1 MSLSPADFAAYSR
14 ATGTPYP
21 ESPQERAQMVPEVRA
36 FRAGQIQQGESGGE
50 NNLLAGIGIGLGLL
64 GAAGTGFAL
73 RGRRI
78 PKMDPSGK
86 GGIKVQANPSADKIL
101 NLEQAATY
109 PINTKKVPPSKVAT
123 QEQVVTEAPVRR
135 SDSPGTATEDSG
147 FRRFSKRADDISE
160 RVRSQ
165 QTPEPIDFLEQFSDE
180 LESLGL
186 DRITRGKSGEM
197 LAGPEV
203 AVEARQMMGTEANRQ
218 ASFVRRIN
226 KEGEK
231 VLDEMRAE
239 PISLTDTY
247 ETFGEPAAQAQNIDA
262 VQSAADQADSF
273 LEKAIQRDTD
283 SVRVGKAAVVQEEI
297 VDGMTPKQR
306 RLALETAPR
315 TNLDSPE
322 AKLKRASYE
331 FEQMDMSGGLPDD
344 QITAVGQAMAEARYD
359 PTPSAYNL
367 TGKAE
372 NLPGVSEMSAKRR
385 QEVFGSKQLPPR
397 GAFSD
402 HDLITREV
410 AARPTEDSV
419 RVAEET
425 MYDISDRIS
434 AAASV
439 DDPVI
444 KARLL
449 DPSVPTSAVKG
460 MLGSTLAERRGR
472 VGTNLTQELTEGA
485 RASMT
490 RGGNEDEYFFGKL
503 RVVNPSTGKVE
514 EVPFFDK
521 NRGLDDTDTEL
532 GARMTQLDENV
543 VVVDERDPFMGKE
556 MGQQFDPYGAEGLA
570 GAEGIGTMVDT
581 ESYRERTNK
590 GTTQIPG
597 AVEAGTG
604 LVDESDRFERAI
616 NQQLPVRRTEEGDPS
631 RGYSVEDGRFRLAGA
646 GQRNQP
652 GGKIDTS
659 FDINVE
665 GSGSRGGFE
674 VATGEPSAKIS
685 TQPASRFRDYDEQVI
700 RGDDGKLYI
709 PQGKIIKGQEPLM
722 GIRATITTDAQG
734 NKGRTFLKTT
744 RPEPVELPRA
754 ALEQYA
760 RDASYDYFN
769 NPTAKREFLLQF
781 NPQLLADGL
790 AQGKTLSD
798 IGNAS
803 TYNDFIIRN
812 LRGKV
817 RDNYGIDLGAPI
829 QKEMRKELDGKK
841 SLLLGDFEGETG
853 ERLHAG
859 PAHAFINDLLKTTKE
874 PAIYGV
880 PALVDETGKAVRT
893 PVTRG
898 STTYMEPVPLRKED
912 VAGPIPGQYKTQGS
926 GGLDPMELSNAEEF
940 ENVAYRSPR
949 IQTAPQV
956 VKDARTG
963 QALTA
968 TPAATGSQGQVVT
981 GVTVTGQ
988 SRQPEMGTLPKLQ
1001 TTRQI
1006 SLGNVGPQLAGLRQQ
1021 METAPQGLK
1030 VPYVSNVGGGFIAN
1044 TKRPYTAYG
1053 FDAYGDINQPVL
1065 QLPKGSPAPRKVNL
1079 AQPSDPRR
1087 AAEVLADQQ
1096 LNRSMVGEAAQRLR
1110 TAPVGTGLRKPDL
1123 NESDFIKKYGMGSA
1137 QLNRAA
1143 SILANRSA
1151 QYTPPARP
1159 GQPTSDFTYTGKPP
1173 IPFN

>member
-1 MSLSPADFAAYSR
+1 MALSPADFAAYSR
-14 ATGTPYP
+14 ATGAPYP
-21 ESPQERAQMVPEVRA
+21 ESPEERAQMVPEVRA
-36 FRAGQIQQGESGGE
+36 FRAGQLKQGESGGE
-50 NNLLAGIGIGLGLL
+50 NSLLTGIGIGLGLL
-64 GAAGTGFAL
+64 GAAGAGGLAL
-73 RGRRI
+73 RGRL
-78 PKMDPSGK
+78 PKQDPSGK
-86 GGIKVQANPSADKIL
+86 SRVTQRTNPPADEVKD
-101 NLEQAATY
+101 
-109 PINTKKVPPSKVAT
+109 VRPST
-123 QEQVVTEAPVRR
+123 VVTESQQDDFTETLGKFV
-135 SDSPGTATEDSG
+135 SDVEAGRNPQRDGGFPGTATKDSG
-147 FRRFSKRADDISE
+147 FKEFSQRADA
-160 RVRSQ
+160 VVKP
-165 QTPEPIDFLEQFSDE
+165 QTF
-180 LESLGL
+180 
-186 DRITRGKSGEM
+186 
-197 LAGPEV
+197 
-203 AVEARQMMGTEANRQ
+203 
-218 ASFVRRIN
+218 
-226 KEGEK
+226 
-231 VLDEMRAE
+231 LDEQVTT
-239 PISLTDTY
+239 LTDKY
-247 ETFGEPAAQAQNIDA
+247 EALGEPAAQAQNIDA

-273 LEKAIQRDTD
+273 LEKTIQRDID
-283 SVRVGKAAVVQEEI
+283 SVREGKAAVVQEEI
-297 VDGMTPKQR
+297 EFGMTPRQR

-315 TNLDSPE
+315 TDLDSPE
-322 AKLKRASYE
+322 AKLKKASYE

-359 PTPSAYNL
+359 PTPGAYNL
-367 TGKAE
+367 TGKVE
-372 NLPGVSEMSAKRR
+372 DLPGVREMSAARR
-385 QEVFGSKQLPPR
+385 KEVFGSKRLPPR

-402 HDLITREV
+402 SDLITREV

-419 RVAEET
+419 RVAEEA
-425 MYDISDRIS
+425 MYDVADRIS

-449 DPSVPTSAVKG
+449 DPNVPTADVKG

-490 RGGNEDEYFFGKL
+490 RGGNSAGTVDDYVFGKRL
-503 RVVNPSTGKVE
+503 VFNPKTGDYDE
-514 EVPFFDK
+514 MPFFEK
-521 NRGLDDTDTEL
+521 KRGRDDTDTEL
-532 GARMTQLDENV
+532 RARMTQLDEDV
-543 VVVDERDPFMGKE
+543 VLVDDRDPFVARD

-597 AVEAGTG
+597 ATEAGTG
-604 LVDESDRFERAI
+604 LVDESDRFERAV

-631 RGYSVEDGRFRLAGA
+631 RGYSVEGGRFRLAGA

-674 VATGEPSAKIS
+674 VATGEPSATIS
-685 TQPASRFRDYDEQVI
+685 TQPASRYRDYDEQVV

-709 PQGKIIKGQEPLM
+709 PQGKIVEGQEPLM
-722 GIRATITTDAQG
+722 GIRSTITTDAQG
-734 NKGRTFLKTT
+734 NKGRIFLKTT
-744 RPEPVELPRA
+744 KPEPVELPRA

-769 NPTAKREFLLQF
+769 NPTAKKEFLLEF

-790 AQGKTLSD
+790 AEGKTLSD

-803 TYNDFIIRN
+803 TYNDFIIRS

-817 RDNYGIDLGAPI
+817 RDNYGIDLGAPV
-829 QKEMRKELDGKK
+829 GKK
-841 SLLLGDFEGETG
+841 QSLLLGDFEIEGQ
-853 ERLHAG
+853 RMHAG

-874 PAIYGV
+874 PSMYGV
-880 PALVDETGKAVRT
+880 PALVDKTGKAVRT
-893 PVTRG
+893 PVRRG
-898 STTYMEPVPLRKED
+898 DTMQMEPVPQRD
-912 VAGPIPGQYKTQGS
+912 DAVPSPIPGQYKTQGS
-926 GGLDPMELSNAEEF
+926 GGLDPMELVNAEEF

-963 QALTA
+963 QPVTA
-968 TPAATGSQGQVVT
+968 TPAATGPQGQVVAGLT
-981 GVTVTGQ
+981 GKD
-988 SRQPEMGTLPKLQ
+988 RQPSMAVLKQLPQPQRTPVSIKPQTKQVTAKVPGSDQTYQQTVITGPTLFEYGDQKA
-1001 TTRQI
+1001 TRQPV
-1006 SLGNVGPQLAGLRQQ
+1006 LGSAGAELAGIRRQ

-1087 AAEVLADQQ
+1087 AAEVVANQQ
-1096 LNRSMVGEAAQRLR
+1096 LERQKVGEAAQRIR
-1110 TAPVGTGLRKPDL
+1110 GTGAGLRKPDL

-1143 SILANRSA
+1143 SILANRPA
-1151 QYTPPARP
+1151 RYNPPAQPGVIASDYTYYPGRP
-1159 GQPTSDFTYTGKPP
+1159 YQTQLSL
-1173 IPFN
+1173 

>member
-36 FRAGQIQQGESGGE
+36 FRAGQLQQGESGGE
-50 NNLLAGIGIGLGLL
+50 NNLLTGIGIGLGLL
-64 GAAGTGFAL
+64 GAAGTGLAL

-101 NLEQAATY
+101 DLERAATQ
-109 PINTKKVPPSKVAT
+109 PLNTKKVAPSRVVT

-135 SDSPGTATEDSG
+135 SDFPGTATKDSG
-147 FRRFSKRADDISE
+147 FRRFSERADDITGRDE
-160 RVRSQ
+160 VLNLIADEQEQVMRTRM
-165 QTPEPIDFLEQFSDE
+165 EPPNASDFLSDRVDE
-180 LESLGL
+180 LISEVKVGPA
-186 DRITRGKSGEM
+186 GEM

-203 AVEARQMMGTEANRQ
+203 AAEARQMMGTEANRQ

-490 RGGNEDEYFFGKL
+490 RGGNEDEYIFGKR

-514 EVPFFDK
+514 EVPFFYK

-543 VVVDERDPFMGKE
+543 VVVDERDPFIGKE

-616 NQQLPVRRTEEGDPS
+616 NQQLPVRRTEEGDPA
-631 RGYSVEDGRFRLAGA
+631 RGYSVEGGRFRLAGA

-674 VATGEPSAKIS
+674 VATGEPSANIS

-709 PQGKIIKGQEPLM
+709 PQGKIVEGQEPLM
-722 GIRATITTDAQG
+722 GIRETITTDAQG

-744 RPEPVELPRA
+744 KPEPVELPRA

-769 NPTAKREFLLQF
+769 NPTAKKEFLLQF

-803 TYNDFIIRN
+803 TYNDFIIRS

-817 RDNYGIDLGAPI
+817 RDNYGIDLGAPV
-829 QKEMRKELDGKK
+829 GKK
-841 SLLLGDFEGETG
+841 QSLLLGDFEIEGQ
-853 ERLHAG
+853 RMHAG
-859 PAHAFINDLLKTTKE
+859 PAHAFVNDLLKTTKE

-893 PVTRG
+893 PVKRG
-898 STTYMEPVPLRKED
+898 FTTYMEPVPLRKED
-912 VAGPIPGQYKTQGS
+912 VAAPIPGQYKTQGS

-988 SRQPEMGTLPKLQ
+988 SRQPKMGTLPKLQ

-1044 TKRPYTAYG
+1044 TKRPYTGYG
-1053 FDAYGDINQPVL
+1053 FASYGDINQPVP
-1065 QLPKGSPAPRKVNL
+1065 QGAGGTRKVNL

-1087 AAEVLADQQ
+1087 AAEVVANQQ

-1159 GQPTSDFTYTGKPP
+1159 GQSTSFTYIGKPP

>member
-36 FRAGQIQQGESGGE
+36 FRAGQLQQGESGGE
-50 NNLLAGIGIGLGLL
+50 NNLLTGIGIGLGLL
-64 GAAGTGFAL
+64 GAAGTGLAL

-101 NLEQAATY
+101 DLERAATQ
-109 PINTKKVPPSKVAT
+109 PLNTKKVAPSRVVT
-123 QEQVVTEAPVRR
+123 QEQVVTEVPVTR
-135 SDSPGTATEDSG
+135 SDFPGTATKDSG
-147 FRRFSKRADDISE
+147 FRRFSERADDITGRDE
-160 RVRSQ
+160 VLNLIADEQEQAMRTRMEP
-165 QTPEPIDFLEQFSDE
+165 QTF
-180 LESLGL
+180 
-186 DRITRGKSGEM
+186 
-197 LAGPEV
+197 
-203 AVEARQMMGTEANRQ
+203 
-218 ASFVRRIN
+218 
-226 KEGEK
+226 
-231 VLDEMRAE
+231 LDEQ
-239 PISLTDTY
+239 ITTLTDTY
-247 ETFGEPAAQAQNIDA
+247 EAIGEPAAQAQNIDA

-283 SVRVGKAAVVQEEI
+283 SVRAGKAAVVQEEI

-322 AKLKRASYE
+322 AKSKRAAYEAEEKLKRASYE

-367 TGKAE
+367 TGKVE

-490 RGGNEDEYFFGKL
+490 RGGNEDEYVFGKR
-503 RVVNPSTGKVE
+503 RVVNPSTGKIE
-514 EVPFFDK
+514 EVPFFYK

-543 VVVDERDPFMGKE
+543 VVVDERDPFIGKE

-631 RGYSVEDGRFRLAGA
+631 RGYSVEGGRFRLAGA

-674 VATGEPSAKIS
+674 VATGEPSANIS
-685 TQPASRFRDYDEQVI
+685 TQPASRYRDYDEQVI

-709 PQGKIIKGQEPLM
+709 PQGKIVEGQEPLM

-744 RPEPVELPRA
+744 KPEPVELPRA

-803 TYNDFIIRN
+803 TYNDFIIRS

-817 RDNYGIDLGAPI
+817 RDNYGIDLGAPV
-829 QKEMRKELDGKK
+829 GKK
-841 SLLLGDFEGETG
+841 QSLLLGDFEIEGQ
-853 ERLHAG
+853 RMHAG
-859 PAHAFINDLLKTTKE
+859 PAHAFVNDLLKTTKE

-893 PVTRG
+893 PVKRG
-898 STTYMEPVPLRKED
+898 FTTYMEPVPLRKED

-963 QALTA
+963 QPVTA
-968 TPAATGSQGQVVT
+968 TPAATGPQGQVVT
-981 GVTVTGQ
+981 GVTEQ
-988 SRQPEMGTLPKLQ
+988 NRQPSMGVLKQLPQPQRTPVSITPQTKQITLKVPGSDQ
-1001 TTRQI
+1001 TYQQTVITGPTLFEYGDQKATRQPV
-1006 SLGNVGPQLAGLRQQ
+1006 LGNVGPQLAGLRQQ

-1044 TKRPYTAYG
+1044 TKRPYTGYG
-1053 FDAYGDINQPVL
+1053 FASYGDINQPVP
-1065 QLPKGSPAPRKVNL
+1065 QGAGGTRKVNL

-1087 AAEVLADQQ
+1087 AAEVVANQQ

-1143 SILANRSA
+1143 SILANRSV

-1159 GQPTSDFTYTGKPP
+1159 GQPTSFTYIPP
-1173 IPFN
+1173 TLK

>member
-1 MSLSPADFAAYSR
+1 MALSPVDFAAYSR
-14 ATGTPYP
+14 ATGAPYP
-21 ESPQERAQMVPEVRA
+21 ESPEEKARMVPEVRA
-36 FRAGQIQQGESGGE
+36 FRAGQLQQGESGGE
-50 NNLLAGIGIGLGLL
+50 NNLLTGIGIGLGLL
-64 GAAGTGFAL
+64 GAAGTGLAL

-86 GGIKVQANPSADKIL
+86 GGIKVQANPSADKVYTQTPEGTRDL
-101 NLEQAATY
+101 QRL
-109 PINTKKVPPSKVAT
+109 NTKKVAPSN
-123 QEQVVTEAPVRR
+123 VVTEQQVVPDNFTETLGNFV
-135 SDSPGTATEDSG
+135 SDVEAGRNPQRDGDFSGLATEDSG
-147 FRRFSKRADDISE
+147 FRRFSERADDITE
-160 RVRSQ
+160 QARIQ
-165 QTPEPIDFLEQFSDE
+165 PQTF
-180 LESLGL
+180 
-186 DRITRGKSGEM
+186 
-197 LAGPEV
+197 
-203 AVEARQMMGTEANRQ
+203 
-218 ASFVRRIN
+218 
-226 KEGEK
+226 
-231 VLDEMRAE
+231 LDEQ
-239 PISLTDTY
+239 ITTLTDTY
-247 ETFGEPAAQAQNIDA
+247 EAIGEPAAQAQNIDA
-262 VQSAADQADSF
+262 VQSSADQADSF
-273 LEKAIQRDTD
+273 LEKTIQRDTD

-297 VDGMTPKQR
+297 VDGMTPRQR

-315 TNLDSPE
+315 TNLDSPK
-322 AKLKRASYE
+322 AKLKKASYE

-367 TGKAE
+367 TGKTE
-372 NLPGVSEMSAKRR
+372 DLPGVSEMSAKRR
-385 QEVFGSKQLPPR
+385 KEVFGSKRLPPR

-402 HDLITREV
+402 SDLITREV

-425 MYDISDRIS
+425 MYDVADRIS

-449 DPSVPTSAVKG
+449 DPSVSTSAVKG

-490 RGGNEDEYFFGKL
+490 RGGNEDEYVFGKR
-503 RVVNPSTGKVE
+503 RVVNRSTGKVE
-514 EVPFFDK
+514 EVPFFYK
-521 NRGLDDTDTEL
+521 NRGRDDTDTEL
-532 GARMTQLDENV
+532 GARMSQLDENV
-543 VVVDERDPFMGKE
+543 VVVDERDPFVGKE

-604 LVDESDRFERAI
+604 IVDESDRFERAI

-631 RGYSVEDGRFRLAGA
+631 RGYRVEGGRFRLAGE
-646 GQRNQP
+646 GKRNQP

-674 VATGEPSAKIS
+674 VATGEPSATIS
-685 TQPASRFRDYDEQVI
+685 TQPASRYRDYAEQVV

-709 PQGKIIKGQEPLM
+709 PQGNIVEGQEPLM

-744 RPEPVELPRA
+744 KPEPVELPRA

-829 QKEMRKELDGKK
+829 QEEMQKQFDGKK
-841 SLLLGDFEGETG
+841 SLLLGDFEGQSG

-893 PVTRG
+893 PVTRKN
-898 STTYMEPVPLRKED
+898 TAYMEPVPLREED

-963 QALTA
+963 QPITA
-968 TPAATGSQGQVVT
+968 TPAATGSRGQVIAGVT
-981 GVTVTGQ
+981 GEK
-988 SRQPEMGTLPKLQ
+988 RQPKMATLPQLPQLQ
-1001 TTRQI
+1001 RTPVSIKPQTKERTVKVPGSDQTYQQTVITGPMLFKYGDQKTTRQPV
-1006 SLGNVGPQLAGLRQQ
+1006 LGSAGPELAGLRQQ
-1021 METAPQGLK
+1021 MEAAPQGLK

-1044 TKRPYTAYG
+1044 TKRPYTGYG
-1053 FDAYGDINQPVL
+1053 FASYGDINQPVP
-1065 QLPKGSPAPRKVNL
+1065 QGTGGTRKVNL

-1087 AAEVLADQQ
+1087 AAEVVANQQ
-1096 LNRSMVGEAAQRLR
+1096 LNRAMVGEAAQRLR

-1123 NESDFIKKYGMGSA
+1123 NESDFIRKYGMGSA

-1151 QYTPPARP
+1151 QYTPPALP
-1159 GQPTSDFTYTGKPP
+1159 GQPTSFTYIPP
-1173 IPFN
+1173 TLK